1 MFHFEKMWLIFILL
15 IELICL
21 SSSNEDLDCYFT
33 VFYSNG
39 SRSWCL
45 DEECSDH
52 IDIISLEDRQCQ
64 TNYLSLKFSSY
75 LKYLNILSRI
85 PLSSFFSFG
94 RPKSERLLQIEF
106 LSPLNND
113 NPFKIDQLR
122 LLSNSLSNI
131 DTYEFIFN
139 GNISINNSILFIDKQ
154 MFISNEQIYIDTL
167 RLIFNCSNSQRVEWE
182 LIKSIQ
188 SLPDSPC
195 PQQIQFLDKHFIN
208 NQNCF
213 NIYILVSLII
223 LFIKE

>member
-1 MFHFEKMWLIFILL
+1 MWLIFILL
-15 IELICL
+15 LKLICF
-21 SSSNEDLDCYFT
+21 SSSNEDLNCYFT

-45 DEECSDH
+45 DEECSNH
-52 IDIISLEDRQCQ
+52 IDIISLEDRQCR

-75 LKYLNILSRI
+75 LKYSNILSRI
-85 PLSSFFSFG
+85 SFSSFFSFG
-94 RPKSERLLQIEF
+94 RPEYERLLQIEF
-106 LSPLNND
+106 LSSFDND

-122 LLSNSLSNI
+122 LLTSSVSNI
-131 DTYEFIFN
+131 DTYEFVFN
-139 GNISINNSILFIDKQ
+139 GNISKTNSILFIDRE
-154 MFISNEQIYIDTL
+154 MFISDEQQYIDTL

-195 PQQIQFLDKHFIN
+195 PQQINFSKNKHFIN

-213 NIYILVSLII
+213 NINILVSL
-223 LFIKE
+223 FIKEK